1 MPSLRATALA
11 AVITLAAL
19 PAAAQAGSVG
29 YDLAGTTL
37 TFTAAG
43 GEANDLQVTRTATR
57 VVFQELGG
65 LAITSAEPA
74 CTGSGSPELSC
85 AIAAIPPGAVTGVAV
100 GLGDLGDRLTAGP
113 LGTLSVEADGMDG
126 ADRLDASDQTGYALL
141 LGGSGG
147 DQLLAGLAES
157 DLDGGAGDDVLT
169 GAPAGALTSYFMG
182 SAPDGADAIHGGAG
196 VDVAEYVARA
206 NPLRLSADG
215 VADDGEPGEGD
226 AIDQA
231 VEGLRGGAGADVIV
245 ASGLV
250 DAELSGHAGSDQ
262 LTGGAGDD
270 ALFGGEGDDTMS
282 GNGGDDVALPAD
294 RADELLG
301 GGPTDAGADAFAG
314 GPGFDTMDYSNRLAP
329 VKATL
334 DGEPNDGESGE
345 ADNVGVDVEE
355 LIGGRGTDTLTG
367 TGAAQ
372 RIVGGGGADTID
384 PGTGIDAVRAG
395 DGNDTIRAQD
405 GSAEPIACGLGTDT
419 LTGDHDDVPDAC
431 ENITLGAPPLPPDTR
446 KPKVKIGGLP
456 QRPRWHHVRNGL
468 RPRIGAD
475 EPAAFVVELLGAAT
489 TAHISARR
497 PYNLVLVRRTIKHT
511 AKARR
516 ISLRPRAAL
525 LGPRRKLRVRIRVT
539 ATDAAGN
546 VRVARRTLK
555 VRR

>member
-1 MPSLRATALA
+1 MPSLRAAALA
-11 AVITLAAL
+11 AVIALAAL

-113 LGTLSVEADGMDG
+113 LGTLTVEADGMDG
-126 ADRLDASDQTGYALL
+126 ADRLDASDQTGYAFL

-157 DLDGGAGDDVLT
+157 DLDGGPGDDVLT

-226 AIDQA
+226 GIDQA
-231 VEGLRGGAGADVIV
+231 VEALRGGAGADVIV

-294 RADELLG
+294 RADDLLG

-334 DGEPNDGESGE
+334 DGEPNDGEPGE

-431 ENITLGAPPLPPDTR
+431 ENITLGR
-446 KPKVKIGGLP
+446 S
-456 QRPRWHHVRNGL
+456 
-468 RPRIGAD
+468 
-475 EPAAFVVELLGAAT
+475 PAAARHAQAEGEDRRPAAAPALAPRAQRAAAADRGRRAGGVRRRAARRRHHRAHLGG
-489 TAHISARR
+489 R